1 MANKIQILSTASLG
15 QPLIYKAIE
24 MGIGLDVVP
33 FIKVSAIESEELAE
47 RVVDLCYLPI
57 TAVFTSVN
65 AVKAVSDI
73 IMSADPG
80 WDIYCIGNA
89 TMEAVK
95 GQFRAAEIIGIAK
108 NAAELAKIIIEDGEE
123 EVVFFCGDQR
133 LDTLPDT
140 LRENEIDVY
149 EVVVY
154 ETVRIPTVTGKVYDG
169 IMFFSPSAVDSFFS
183 VNKIAKHV
191 VLFVIGN
198 TTADATKR
206 HTDNKVIF
214 SETASKE
221 SLLNYVI
228 EYFNK

>member
-15 QPLIYKAIE
+15 QPLIYKATE